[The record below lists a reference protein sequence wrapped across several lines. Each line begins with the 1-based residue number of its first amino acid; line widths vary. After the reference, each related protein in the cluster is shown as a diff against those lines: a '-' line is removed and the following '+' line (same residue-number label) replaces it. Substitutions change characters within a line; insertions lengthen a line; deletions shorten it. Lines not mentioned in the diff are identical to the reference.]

1 MILSF
6 IPVAGVA
13 GMLVA
18 GGECSPGVSSRL
30 VLPYSDGRPSDP
42 ARSSTRW
49 VVPSEGVLGPRLMT
63 IWARRRDNRRCQIH
77 SGMHQSCVRTD
88 LAAIVYDLTA
98 IDTRRGSTFIV
109 ELPGEA
115 ADDAVTTKRCNF
127 AVVVG

>member
-18 GGECSPGVSSRL
+18 GGECSPGVVKACAPVQRRQTKRSSQIIDALGRAL
-30 VLPYSDGRPSDP
+30 GGRP
-42 ARSSTRW
+42 
-49 VVPSEGVLGPRLMT
+49 GPRLMT